1 MSNCI
6 RVVSPVTD
14 ATGSDELWVWVGNGF
29 AGIFYYHYLLKSLI
43 FVLHEHHIIL
53 LLRYVLNLLFCAGN

>member
-1 MSNCI
+1 M
-6 RVVSPVTD
+6 TD

-29 AGIFYYHYLLKSLI
+29 AGIFYYYYLLKSLI